1 MANNQMTVEG
11 GVFIPGNKQ
20 GTTLL
25 IGSSIIVLLSSFI
38 FANHPHNPSINILS
52 ARSNILLSLL
62 MAFFVLTDFQHKRPI
77 N

>member
-25 IGSSIIVLLSSFI
+25 IGSSIIVL
-38 FANHPHNPSINILS
+38 
-52 ARSNILLSLL
+52 
-62 MAFFVLTDFQHKRPI
+62 
-77 N
+77 